1 MKVSLK
7 ALRVNANLNQKE
19 VAAMMNISPNTL
31 MNWESNYTSPDVLQL
46 SKLCTIYKC
55 TIDDIFLPD
64 KLAKSQHHSK
74 GGRVDDMDSCNNSSD
89 LCSGLGV

>member
-55 TIDDIFLPD
+55 TIDDIFLSD
-64 KLAKSQHHSK
+64 KLAKS
-74 GGRVDDMDSCNNSSD
+74 
-89 LCSGLGV
+89 